1 MRDFIDLIDVLAENS
16 LQPGVLY
23 NERNGSKYLEILVG
37 KMAKNQPLEID
48 PSKKATYGHEVYA
61 KEDSVSEWSS
71 ALINGKQT
79 GKFLIPKTI
88 NVKSLELEK
97 DFVITP
103 GSLFKSSDYTGLTK
117 SGATAKD
124 YNAGHINEL
133 IVGLACTAKFF
144 NLGAPITKEQIIT
157 MASHAET
164 KQEAKGITFS
174 LSRVVTYPEPD
185 SKQDRVNLTALIPT
199 QSALSFIRQ
208 MNEGQIANDIQALFA
223 GAIKYANESYTV
235 ATACDVAR
243 QDPNNNLIE
252 VVSDGTTDAKG
263 TKADITLS
271 IDGADPE
278 KARKNLL
285 SLKTTASDTMGQ
297 ISGLK
302 YENIHLWFKT
312 NFKIDISL
320 YKDKFDQSLDKKEIY
335 KNLVDLYDTVIY
347 PQVKQEIEDQTPQ
360 SEAKIVKHLADAAN
374 FYARGE
380 KLEDVEVVKLDDST
394 LEGNYKILRFTNNL
408 YDAMKYLDLETRY
421 VSSGQGRTIQIWVK
435 PAEGVKVPKGSNRL
449 CQFRTQPMGGY
460 VRNFFEIGP
469 MMEALTEVTIEPK
482 ASSQPKDIGRPR
494 RA

>member
-1 MRDFIDLIDVLAENS
+1 MRDFIDLVDVLAENS

-23 NERNGSKYLEILVG
+23 SERNGSKYLEILVG
-37 KMAKNQPLEID
+37 KMVANKPLEVD
-48 PSKKATYGHEVYA
+48 PSRKSVYGHEVFA
-61 KEDSVSEWSS
+61 KPESVSQWSS
-71 ALINGKQT
+71 ALTNGKQT
-79 GKFLIPKTI
+79 GKFILPKTI
-88 NVKSLELEK
+88 AVTSKELKK
-97 DFVITP
+97 DFEITP

-124 YNAGHINEL
+124 YNAGHLNEL

-144 NLGAPITKEQIIT
+144 NLGQPITKEQIIT

-174 LSRVVTYPEPD
+174 LSRVVNYPEPA

-199 QSALSFIRQ
+199 QSAISFIRQ
-208 MNEGQIANDIQALFA
+208 MNQGQIANDIQALFA
-223 GAIKYANESYTV
+223 GAIKYANESPTV
-235 ATACDVAR
+235 NTACEVAR

-271 IDGADPE
+271 IDGNDPE

-285 SLKTTASDTMGQ
+285 SLKTTGSDTMGQ

-302 YENIHLWFKT
+302 FENIQLWFKV
-312 NFKIDISL
+312 NFNIDVSK
-320 YKDKFDQSLDKKEIY
+320 YRDDFDPKLDKAVIY
-335 KNLVDLYDTVIY
+335 KNLVDIYDTVIY
-347 PQVKQEIEDQTPQ
+347 PQVEKEIENQ
-360 SEAKIVKHLADAAN
+360 SPKAEAKIVRHLAAAAN
-374 FYARGE
+374 FYARGD

-394 LEGNYKILRFTNNL
+394 LEGNYKILKFTDNL
-408 YDAMKYLDLETRY
+408 YDAMRYLDLETRY
-421 VSSGQGRTIQIWVK
+421 ISSGQGRTIQIWVK
-435 PAEGVKVPKGSNRL
+435 PAEGVKVPKGANRL

-469 MMEALTEVTIEPK
+469 MMEALTEVTIEPTVG
-482 ASSQPKDIGRPR
+482 SRPKDIGRPR